1 MINLD
6 LLKEGGNAI
15 PSSTPVKKE
24 DVAGVV
30 ATAKRELPPA
40 LLKNIQVDIGSAG
53 YKIESG
59 DIDVMIEANDLVAVF
74 KTQDDKKDPV
84 LAAKK
89 DSAQQLAEAEV
100 IRAEGV
106 AKANKIIG
114 NSLKD
119 NREYL
124 QYLYITGIE
133 DGAKNG
139 NVTIYVP
146 TEGGM
151 PVPTLQMNK

>member
-1 MINLD
+1 MTQQDNTVRNACIIGVSFILTLFIIN
-6 LLKEGGNAI
+6 A
-15 PSSTPVKKE
+15 
-24 DVAGVV
+24 VV
-30 ATAKRELPPA
+30 GPLYNVWAQSLQGKAELQKA
-40 LLKNIQVDIGSAG
+40 EYTRQ
-53 YKIESG
+53 
-59 DIDVMIEANDLVAVF
+59 VAVLEA
-74 KTQDDKKDPV
+74 Q
-84 LAAKK
+84 AKK
-89 DSAQQLAEAEV
+89 DSAQQLADAE
-100 IRAEGV
+100 IISAGGV
-106 AKANKIIG
+106 AKANEIIG

-133 DGAKNG
+133 EGSQKG

>member
-1 MINLD
+1 MTKQNGFID
-6 LLKEGGNAI
+6 PPAI
-15 PSSTPVKKE
+15 LFI
-24 DVAGVV
+24 AGVFFV
-30 ATAKRELPPA
+30 GGILFIGGPQYNVWQQSLAGKAELQKA
-40 LLKNIQVDIGSAG
+40 EYTRQ
-53 YKIESG
+53 
-59 DIDVMIEANDLVAVF
+59 VAVLEA
-74 KTQDDKKDPV
+74 Q
-84 LAAKK
+84 AKK
-89 DSAQQLAEAEV
+89 DSAQQLADAEI
-100 IRAEGV
+100 IRATGV
-106 AKANKIIG
+106 AKANQIIG

>member
-1 MINLD
+1 MKPDNTIRNFGIVGVSFLVS
-6 LLKEGGNAI
+6 LFI
-15 PSSTPVKKE
+15 ISSIVGPIYNVWAQSLQGK
-24 DVAGVV
+24 A
-30 ATAKRELPPA
+30 ELQKA
-40 LLKNIQVDIGSAG
+40 EYTRQ
-53 YKIESG
+53 
-59 DIDVMIEANDLVAVF
+59 VAVLEA
-74 KTQDDKKDPV
+74 Q
-84 LAAKK
+84 AKK
-89 DSAQQLAEAEV
+89 DSAQQLADAEI
-100 IRAEGV
+100 IRAGGV
-106 AKANKIIG
+106 AKANEIIG

-133 DGAKNG
+133 EGSQKG

>member
-1 MINLD
+1 MTQDNTVRNASIIGVSFILSLFIINAVVGPLYNVWQQS
-6 LLKEGGNAI
+6 L
-15 PSSTPVKKE
+15 
-24 DVAGVV
+24 AGK
-30 ATAKRELPPA
+30 AELQKA
-40 LLKNIQVDIGSAG
+40 EYTRQ
-53 YKIESG
+53 
-59 DIDVMIEANDLVAVF
+59 VAVLEA
-74 KTQDDKKDPV
+74 Q
-84 LAAKK
+84 AKK
-89 DSAQQLAEAEV
+89 DSAQQLADAEI
-100 IRAEGV
+100 IRAGGV
-106 AKANKIIG
+106 AKANEIIG

-133 DGAKNG
+133 EGSQKG

>member
-1 MINLD
+1 MKQQNEFID
-6 LLKEGGNAI
+6 PAI
-15 PSSTPVKKE
+15 PPIAFLAVGVIAVLGLLFVGGPMYNVWQQSL
-24 DVAGVV
+24 AGK
-30 ATAKRELPPA
+30 AELQKA
-40 LLKNIQVDIGSAG
+40 EYTRQ
-53 YKIESG
+53 
-59 DIDVMIEANDLVAVF
+59 VAVLEA
-74 KTQDDKKDPV
+74 Q
-84 LAAKK
+84 AKK
-89 DSAQQLAEAEV
+89 DSAQQLADAEI
-100 IRAEGV
+100 IRASGV
-106 AKANKIIG
+106 AKANQIIC

-133 DGAKNG
+133 EGSQKG

>member
-1 MINLD
+1 MTQDNTVRNASIIGVSFILSLFIINAVVGPIYNVWAQSLD
-6 LLKEGGNAI
+6 GKA
-15 PSSTPVKKE
+15 
-24 DVAGVV
+24 
-30 ATAKRELPPA
+30 ELQKA
-40 LLKNIQVDIGSAG
+40 EYTRQ
-53 YKIESG
+53 
-59 DIDVMIEANDLVAVF
+59 VAVLEA
-74 KTQDDKKDPV
+74 Q
-84 LAAKK
+84 AKK
-89 DSAQQLAEAEV
+89 DSAQQLADAEI
-100 IRAEGV
+100 IRAGGV
-106 AKANKIIG
+106 AKANEIIG

-133 DGAKNG
+133 EGSQKG